1 MEISWSKRRK
11 EFKSRDWPFY
21 CFGTPIWPTWR
32 HGKTLYII
40 NSQSDQLPVS
50 LLAQLVERC
59 SGITEVIG
67 SNHGRSSL
75 RIRGICLIWRPEFG
89 ILSQYVVEIRDRK
102 YAGMRDAENNHRDYG
117 IDRKFGSEWQ
127 DWGTR
132 SGILL
137 SLLKGFK
144 VTQK

>member
-32 HGKTLYII
+32 YGKTLYII

-50 LLAQLVERC
+50 LLAQLIERC

-102 YAGMRDAENNHRDYG
+102 YAGMQDAENNHRDDG

-127 DWGTR
+127 DWRTL

-144 VTQK
+144 VIQK